1 MHGTHRDG
9 QRLPKGELRQ
19 LYDGDKL
26 VLGAEVA
33 RGECEEPHVRITP
46 NTDMPTATFFPVELE
61 VAYYW
66 SDEE

>member
-9 QRLPKGELRQ
+9 QRLPQGELRR

-33 RGECEEPHVRITP
+33 RGES
-46 NTDMPTATFFPVELE
+46 TFFPVELE
-61 VAYYW
+61 VAYFW